1 MIGSK
6 DRFRDAKFKLS
17 VHLFRSLQEEKA
29 SLEEQVRLLEQSQG
43 YLKNQLAKLVNDTE
57 KREELADLS
66 ERLLATER
74 RELDLK
80 EKVHTLQMAE
90 QELNLALQE
99 QRKINEELKEDLKDQ
114 DEILLHNSQIKLEN
128 QKLLAD
134 LGRLRE
140 SESFL
145 SGRVDELELEAS
157 NLKADLCL
165 SDKKIWDRE
174 RKWVEK
180 VDILQDQLAFSSED
194 SLSKHSLKIEVEGLK
209 NQTAD
214 LKQNLEE
221 KSIELEKCE
230 TAFRAEVNTAAGLT
244 ANSVLSPSKTV
255 SEITCSTSVSSSKI
269 SGKMG
274 LVRYRSLRDH
284 NGRYYLVVKI
294 H

>member
-1 MIGSK
+1 MI
-6 DRFRDAKFKLS
+6 
-17 VHLFRSLQEEKA
+17 
-29 SLEEQVRLLEQSQG
+29 
-43 YLKNQLAKLVNDTE
+43 
-57 KREELADLS
+57 
-66 ERLLATER
+66 
-74 RELDLK
+74 
-80 EKVHTLQMAE
+80 
-90 QELNLALQE
+90 
-99 QRKINEELKEDLKDQ
+99 
-114 DEILLHNSQIKLEN
+114 
-128 QKLLAD
+128 
-134 LGRLRE
+134 
-140 SESFL
+140 
-145 SGRVDELELEAS
+145 
-157 NLKADLCL
+157 ADLCL
-165 SDKKIWDRE
+165 SDKKIWERE

-180 VDILQDQLAFSSED
+180 VDILQDQLAFNSED

-230 TAFRAEVNTAAGLT
+230 TAFRAEVNTISQAA
-244 ANSVLSPSKTV
+244 SKTV